1 MGAKQPTVT
10 TLIGKCEK
18 RPWNGTDLDFGQAG
32 IVLFFMM
39 KKIGFWLAFPLPWLA
54 TGAVVW
60 FMALAGGG
68 ATFTVNDTADATDA
82 MPGNGVC
89 ETAAGNNVCT
99 LRAAVQ
105 ESNALSGMDTIIVP
119 TGTYTLTIPGTG
131 EDGAATGDLDI
142 IEIATINGAG
152 SDETIIDGGGL
163 DRVFHVMSGFDGP
176 TNLSGLSVQNGD
188 GNSGGGI
195 YIVQSRA
202 AITASR
208 FTSNT
213 GGWAGGGIHV
223 ASGFLTLTQSTVD
236 NNLVID
242 SNGNGGGISVMGSTI
257 MIQDSVIY
265 SNTATAAVSFGGG
278 LTIFGWGTIVNTTF
292 SGNQAQ
298 NGGAVRL
305 GIGDH
310 AFTNTTIVNNS
321 AVTGGGLFD
330 DPLYFGQ
337 TTLFNTIVA
346 GNSVTNCANNGELF
360 SQGHNLD
367 SSDDCGFTILG
378 DLTNTNPL
386 LDPLQNNGGPTW
398 THALSLTSP
407 AIDTADN
414 DACPPTDQRGQP
426 RPVDGDGDSVA
437 TCDIGA
443 YEFQLVQLHKLY
455 LPIVLK

>member
-1 MGAKQPTVT
+1 MKSSPGTAQ
-10 TLIGKCEK
+10 TL
-18 RPWNGTDLDFGQAG
+18 NLDRHGLYDAT
-32 IVLFFMM
+32 M
-39 KKIGFWLAFPLPWLA
+39 KHPGFWLALPLPWLA
-54 TGAVVW
+54 AGAIIW

-68 ATFTVNDTADATDA
+68 ATLIVNDTADATDA
-82 MPGNGVC
+82 SPGDGVC

-105 ESNALSGMDTIIVP
+105 ESNGLSGIDTIIVP
-119 TGTYTLTIPGTG
+119 TGTYTLTISGSG
-131 EDGAATGDLDI
+131 EDAAATSDLDI
-142 IEIATINGAG
+142 LELVTINGAG

-176 TNLSGLSVQNGD
+176 TKLSGLSLQNGD

-223 ASGFLTLTQSTVD
+223 ASGYLTLTQSTVD

-242 SNGNGGGISVMGSTI
+242 SNGNGGGISAMGRTLWVG
-257 MIQDSVIY
+257 DSVIY
-265 SNTATAAVSFGGG
+265 SNTAMTAPSYGGG
-278 LTIFGWGTIVNTTF
+278 LTIFGWSTIVNTTF
-292 SGNQAQ
+292 SGNQAE

-310 AFTNTTIVNNS
+310 TFTNTTIADNT

-330 DPLYFGQ
+330 DPLYFG
-337 TTLFNTIVA
+337 TTVIANSIVA
-346 GNSVTNCANNGELF
+346 GNSPTNCDDNGELF

-367 SSDDCGFTILG
+367 SSDHCGFSSTG

-386 LDPLQNNGGPTW
+386 LGPLQDNGGPTW
-398 THALSLTSP
+398 THALSLISP

-414 DACPPTDQRGQP
+414 NNCPPTDQRGQP
-426 RPVDGDGDSVA
+426 RPVDGDGDSTA

-443 YEFQLVQLHKLY
+443 YELQLVQLFKLY